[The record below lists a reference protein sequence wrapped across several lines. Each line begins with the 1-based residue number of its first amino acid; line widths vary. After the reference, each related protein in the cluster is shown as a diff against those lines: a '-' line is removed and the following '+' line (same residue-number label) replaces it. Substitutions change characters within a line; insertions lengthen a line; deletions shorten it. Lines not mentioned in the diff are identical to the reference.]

1 MLFWSQR
8 IVCLAILMALALNSC
23 QTYEIPVESFRVQF
37 SAMDSTNLKMVR
49 TRGPAGDVAEYLAN
63 PIVQIQCV
71 DKGGN
76 PVYVPNS
83 PSIEARITTQD
94 GKRTIFYFDR
104 FIVRRDTLFGY
115 RSRFFE
121 LSKAIPLKHISK
133 IEIQDGKKNFKYL
146 K

>member
-23 QTYEIPVESFRVQF
+23 QTNEIPVESFRDQF
-37 SAMDSTNLKMVR
+37 TAIDSTNLKWVR
-49 TRGPAGDVAEYLAN
+49 TRGSAGDVAGYLAN

-76 PVYVPNS
+76 PAHVRNS
-83 PSIEARITTQD
+83 PSIEAKITTQD
-94 GKRTIFYFDR
+94 GKRSIFYFDR
-104 FIVRRDTLFGY
+104 FLVRRDTLFGY

-121 LSKAIPLKHISK
+121 LYKAIPLKQISK
-133 IEIQDGKKNFKYL
+133 L
-146 K
+146 KFRMAKRILSI